1 MMEQMKPSGVDW
13 IGDIPVSWSIN
24 RLKFMLAN
32 EEDSLKVGP
41 FGSSLSG
48 TDYIPEG
55 KWVFNQRVV
64 LDNNFIDNDT
74 CISDEKF
81 QEMKSFS
88 VYPGDILITT
98 RGTIGKVAIVP
109 QTAPQGILHPCII
122 KFRLNKK
129 LLLPELLKL
138 LFNETSYAQEQ
149 FAFMNNSTT
158 IDVIYSYSLKDIILP
173 LIPIN
178 EQKAIYAFLHK
189 ECAQIDSIAAD
200 LEKQIALLQQYKKSL
215 ITEIVTKGLDKSVP
229 MKDSGVEWL
238 GKIPAHWNF
247 KRLKFML
254 ENSSDSMKVG
264 PFGSTLSGSDFT
276 DEGKWVYN
284 QRVVLD
290 NNFSENTT
298 FVSEEKFQEMRSF
311 AVYPGDILITT
322 RGTIGKVAIVP
333 EGANEGILHPCII
346 KFRVDKEMIIPELL
360 QLIFNESDF
369 VKDQFTLMSNATTI
383 EVIYSYSLK
392 DILLPVIPA
401 DEQEKIYGYLSKKCI
416 AIDGIISEKQKALAT
431 IIQHK
436 KSLIYEYV
444 TGKKRVK
451 EVR

>member
-1 MMEQMKPSGVDW
+1 MAEKMKPSGIDW
-13 IGDIPVSWSIN
+13 IGDVPIN
-24 RLKFMLAN
+24 WKCSKVKFCFSLVN
-32 EEDSLKVGP
+32 GSTPDS
-41 FGSSLSG
+41 S
-48 TDYIPEG
+48 DYDC
-55 KWVFNQRVV
+55 W
-64 LDNNFIDNDT
+64 D
-74 CISDEKF
+74 
-81 QEMKSFS
+81 
-88 VYPGDILITT
+88 GDIRWITPADMSDTGTISQGERFITKYGYNSCGTTLLPAGSIVISSRAPIGKINITT
-98 RGTIGKVAIVP
+98 AELCTNQGCKSLIRTADNRYFYYLFIAGQNELSLLGRGTTFLELSTYALNEFGIV
-109 QTAPQGILHPCII
+109 
-122 KFRLNKK
+122 
-129 LLLPELLKL
+129 
-138 LFNETSYAQEQ
+138 
-149 FAFMNNSTT
+149 
-158 IDVIYSYSLKDIILP
+158 
-173 LIPIN
+173 IPAED
-178 EQKAIYAFLHK
+178 EQKAIADFLDK

-215 ITEIVTKGLDKSVP
+215 ITETVTKGLDKSVP
-229 MKDSGVEWL
+229 MKDSGLEWL

-247 KRLKFML
+247 IRLKFML

-264 PFGSTLSGSDFT
+264 PFGSALSGSDFT

-298 FVSEEKFQEMRSF
+298 FVSEEKFQEMRIF

-401 DEQEKIYGYLSKKCI
+401 DEQTKIYGYLSKKCI
-416 AIDGIISEKQKALAT
+416 VIDGIIAEKQKALTT
-431 IIQHK
+431 ITQHK

-451 EVR
+451 EVQ